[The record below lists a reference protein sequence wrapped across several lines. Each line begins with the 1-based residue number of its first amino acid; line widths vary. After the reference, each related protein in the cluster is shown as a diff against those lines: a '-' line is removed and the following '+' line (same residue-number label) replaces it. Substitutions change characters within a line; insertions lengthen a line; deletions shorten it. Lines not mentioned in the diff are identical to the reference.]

1 MARHCQVTVCRWQG
15 VALDRG
21 SRRRL
26 AERCSVLGKEGL
38 LKHRPPLAMPCHGPA
53 VAWQG
58 NAKQGRSAPRHSV
71 AIGDWLVGTA
81 LPCVTGALAVHCHGA
96 ARP

>member
-15 VALDRG
+15 VAIDRG

-58 NAKQGRSAPRHSV
+58 NAQGGR
-71 AIGDWLVGTA
+71 LLGTA
-81 LPCVTGALAVHCHGA
+81 LPLAIGSL
-96 ARP
+96 ARPCHV